1 MRPASDLRQ
10 YQQRIVTF
18 LYERSEALCVV
29 RPGGGKTIAA
39 LTAIVELLRD
49 EVIRQALVIAPK
61 RVARSVWPEE
71 IAAWAHTQGL
81 TYALVVG
88 TAQQREYILRQG
100 ALNADLIIVGI
111 DVVDWLIDQLLV
123 RYEPTEPIYDL
134 LVIDEISKLRNPTGV
149 RAKLLA
155 KHAHRWRNIWGLS
168 GTLRP
173 SSALDLFMPARVV
186 TRGRLWGRSYYQWR
200 QNHFYP
206 TDYKGYVWEPKP
218 HAEEQINS
226 EIAPLVVTLRE
237 DEYPQLPELTVVVD
251 KVELPEAARK
261 AYDTMHR
268 KLVAKIDDDEILA
281 ATAAVAT
288 GKLAQIAN
296 GFLYDRPDSLRGPR
310 AEGTI
315 ALHDEKRA
323 WLEDLIQDVEG
334 PLLLVY
340 EFLEDLRMIQDVCGP
355 MPYLGHNVTDAG
367 SDAAIRAW
375 NSGRLRFMAMHP
387 ASGGHG
393 LNLQAGGADMAWISP
408 PWSPEQWEQT
418 IARLHRP
425 GQGRHVMVRV
435 CAAANTVDEMKIN
448 RVQNK
453 MTEQQAFEQYLR
465 DFATAHI

>member
-1 MRPASDLRQ
+1 MREASQLRP
-10 YQQRIVTF
+10 YQQRIATH
-18 LYERSEALCVV
+18 LYEHAEALCVV
-29 RPGGGKTIAA
+29 RPGGGKTAAA
-39 LTAIVELLRD
+39 LTAIAEMKRD
-49 EVIRQALVIAPK
+49 GAIQQALIIAPK

-71 IAAWAHTQGL
+71 IATWAHTQGL
-81 TYALVVG
+81 TYALVIG
-88 TAQQREYILRQG
+88 TAQQREIILRDG
-100 ALNADLIIVGI
+100 ALKADLIIVGI
-111 DVVDWLIDQLLV
+111 DVVDWLIDQLS
-123 RYEPTEPIYDL
+123 RYGPTEPIFDL

-173 SSALDLFMPARVV
+173 SSALDLFMPTRVV
-186 TRGRLWGRSYYQWR
+186 TRGKLWGRSYYQWR

-206 TDYKGYVWEPKP
+206 TDYKGYVWAPKP
-218 HAEEQINS
+218 HAEEQINADL
-226 EIAPLVVTLRE
+226 APLTVTLRE
-237 DEYPQLPELTVVVD
+237 DEYPQLPELTIIVD
-251 KVELPEAARK
+251 KVELPSAARK

-268 KLVAKIDDDEILA
+268 KLVAQIDDKSVLA

-288 GKLAQIAN
+288 GKLAQMAN
-296 GFLYDRPDSLRGPR
+296 GFVY
-310 AEGTI
+310 EQTTTI

-340 EFLEDLRMIQDVCGP
+340 EFIEDLNMIYDVCGP

-408 PWSPEQWEQT
+408 PWSPEHWEQT

-425 GQGRHVMVRV
+425 GQDRHVMVRV
-435 CAAANTVDEMKIN
+435 CAAVNTVDEMKIA

-453 MTEQQAFEQYLR
+453 MNAQQAFEQYLR
-465 DFATAHI
+465 TWSQNENTG